1 MQDKTGILLETGTN
15 EFEIVEFAVGSL
27 IGGINVAKVREV
39 INPVEVTKLP
49 NSHPYT
55 DGIFTLRGKVM
66 PLINLARCL
75 GTEDS
80 EKFNIIVGELNQVY
94 VGFKVSSVSRI
105 HRISWEAMEPPPE
118 VANANLVNGII
129 KMQDKLI
136 LLLDFE
142 RIVADINPT
151 ISAKLSKIPA
161 SAQNIVDARQGKTI
175 LVAEDSHLLRDLI
188 LATLHTAGYTQVVT
202 KENGKEAW
210 DELEKNLANK
220 GAKRFDLVITDIE
233 MPKMDGHHLTK
244 KIKEHNDLK
253 EVPVVI
259 FSSLINEEMRRKGEA
274 IGADAQVTKPEIEQ
288 LIQLIDSLV
297 TQR

>member
-39 INPVEVTKLP
+39 INPVPVTKLP

-80 EKFNIIVGELNQVY
+80 DKFNIIVGELNQVY

-118 VANANLVNGII
+118 VASANLVNGII

-142 RIVADINPT
+142 RIVADTNPT
-151 ISAKLSKIPA
+151 ISAKLSTIPA

-175 LVAEDSHLLRDLI
+175 LVAEDSQLLRDLI
-188 LATLHTAGYTQVVT
+188 LATLHTAGYTNVVA
-202 KENGKEAW
+202 KENGKDAW
-210 DELEKNLANK
+210 DELEKG
-220 GAKRFDLVITDIE
+220 GADRFDLVITDIE

-244 KIKEHNDLK
+244 KIKEHNELK
-253 EVPVVI
+253 GLPVVI

-274 IGADAQVTKPEIEQ
+274 IGASAQVTKPEIEQ
-288 LIQLIDSLV
+288 LIQIIDGLV
-297 TQR
+297 AQR